1 MVNDN
6 QYSNLIYEYFLVR
19 FHSLYYKYGNTL
31 PSIDILCREF
41 NVSAQTVKAA
51 LRRLRAEGYI
61 SMHNGTVTTVI
72 FQQTRQGAVDF
83 ILNYFSERWADF
95 YDLYSSAELVFI
107 PMLVEGLKRMD
118 EEDLALL
125 SHLEDRAEA
134 DDLVH
139 FYCCVLQ
146 KIENPLAL
154 NLYWETNLYQGFPF
168 ARLEPQPIHFDTGLV
183 RRRLKVLMSRVYE
196 KDWKGVQAAL
206 LEYQQS
212 DIHAIQKALGPYI
225 RPLPKESQIPFVWR
239 VYHNRPQICYNL
251 ASQILHDIYLGE
263 FREVQYL
270 PSYEKLAE
278 KYGVSVSTLRCT
290 IAMLSQAGA
299 CRTINGKGTRIFTL
313 GVPCDPPD
321 FNSPAVRRN
330 LAFFVQSFEILIY
343 SCDGVTRSFL
353 TALSP
358 DRKAALIGCLEECLI
373 TRRGEL
379 SFWCYL
385 IHVSQYS
392 HLAGIRQIYRT
403 VYHLFLW
410 GYPLKASS
418 GALPDLERA
427 TQHFAES
434 LVMHLKEDEIEQCAA
449 DVKDFL
455 TRQFPAAKRYLIR
468 HGIQPEELRLSPAIR
483 LFLTDGDGPESR
495 TADKELPSDS

>member
-61 SMHNGTVTTVI
+61 SMHNGTVTTVT

-83 ILNYFSERWADF
+83 ILNYFSERWADY

-125 SHLEDRAEA
+125 SHLEERAEA

-154 NLYWETNLYQGFPF
+154 NLFWETTLYQGFPF

-183 RRRLKVLMSRVYE
+183 RRRLKVLMSRVYD

-278 KYGVSVSTLRCT
+278 KYGVSVSTLRRT

-299 CRTINGKGTRIFTL
+299 CRTINVKGFLLYTSCRHLCGLSRWGEAHVPACRRVGREAVGLALQSIVNQRGAEAEVGSGGSFLLRILRGKASLSRLHLIDKEGDGQCVGEAACRGGAYLDYVGSLCQFLWYGYMERHFCSGLAVLYMDAAYLVITAL
-313 GVPCDPPD
+313 EV
-321 FNSPAVRRN
+321 SLPAVGHGGHFN
-330 LAFFVQSFEILIY
+330 ICIQTGAGVIIQ
-343 SCDGVTRSFL
+343 CDR
-353 TALSP
+353 
-358 DRKAALIGCLEECLI
+358 DI
-373 TRRGEL
+373 
-379 SFWCYL
+379 
-385 IHVSQYS
+385 
-392 HLAGIRQIYRT
+392 
-403 VYHLFLW
+403 
-410 GYPLKASS
+410 
-418 GALPDLERA
+418 
-427 TQHFAES
+427 
-434 LVMHLKEDEIEQCAA
+434 
-449 DVKDFL
+449 
-455 TRQFPAAKRYLIR
+455 
-468 HGIQPEELRLSPAIR
+468 
-483 LFLTDGDGPESR
+483 
-495 TADKELPSDS
+495 

>member
-1 MVNDN
+1 
-6 QYSNLIYEYFLVR
+6 
-19 FHSLYYKYGNTL
+19 
-31 PSIDILCREF
+31 
-41 NVSAQTVKAA
+41 
-51 LRRLRAEGYI
+51 
-61 SMHNGTVTTVI
+61 
-72 FQQTRQGAVDF
+72 
-83 ILNYFSERWADF
+83 
-95 YDLYSSAELVFI
+95 
-107 PMLVEGLKRMD
+107 
-118 EEDLALL
+118 
-125 SHLEDRAEA
+125 
-134 DDLVH
+134 
-139 FYCCVLQ
+139 
-146 KIENPLAL
+146 
-154 NLYWETNLYQGFPF
+154 
-168 ARLEPQPIHFDTGLV
+168 
-183 RRRLKVLMSRVYE
+183 MSRVYE

-278 KYGVSVSTLRCT
+278 KYGVSVSTLRRT

-358 DRKAALIGCLEECLI
+358 DRKAALTGCLEECLI

-392 HLAGIRQIYRT
+392 HLAGIREIYRT

-418 GALPDLERA
+418 GALPELERA

-434 LVMHLKEDEIEQCAA
+434 LVMHLKEDDIEQCAA
-449 DVKDFL
+449 DVKVFL

>member
-41 NVSAQTVKAA
+41 NVSTQTVKAA

-183 RRRLKVLMSRVYE
+183 RRRLKILMSRVYE
-196 KDWKGVQAAL
+196 KDWKGVQA
-206 LEYQQS
+206 
-212 DIHAIQKALGPYI
+212 
-225 RPLPKESQIPFVWR
+225 
-239 VYHNRPQICYNL
+239 
-251 ASQILHDIYLGE
+251 
-263 FREVQYL
+263 
-270 PSYEKLAE
+270 
-278 KYGVSVSTLRCT
+278 
-290 IAMLSQAGA
+290 LS
-299 CRTINGKGTRIFTL
+299 
-313 GVPCDPPD
+313 
-321 FNSPAVRRN
+321 
-330 LAFFVQSFEILIY
+330 
-343 SCDGVTRSFL
+343 
-353 TALSP
+353 
-358 DRKAALIGCLEECLI
+358 
-373 TRRGEL
+373 
-379 SFWCYL
+379 L
-385 IHVSQYS
+385 IH
-392 HLAGIRQIYRT
+392 I
-403 VYHLFLW
+403 
-410 GYPLKASS
+410 
-418 GALPDLERA
+418 
-427 TQHFAES
+427 
-434 LVMHLKEDEIEQCAA
+434 
-449 DVKDFL
+449 
-455 TRQFPAAKRYLIR
+455 
-468 HGIQPEELRLSPAIR
+468 
-483 LFLTDGDGPESR
+483 
-495 TADKELPSDS
+495 